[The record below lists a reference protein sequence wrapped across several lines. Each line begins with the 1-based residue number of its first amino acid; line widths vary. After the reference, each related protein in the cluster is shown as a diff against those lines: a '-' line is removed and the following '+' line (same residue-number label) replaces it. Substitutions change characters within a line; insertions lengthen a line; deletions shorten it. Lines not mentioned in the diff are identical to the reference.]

1 MNILVTG
8 GHGFIGSNFI
18 DYIIDKEE
26 VNCVVNLDCPT
37 KTWAAANKK
46 NTLSFK
52 NSPKY
57 YFYDTWLEMIQQQVD
72 QKKFTDTILEK
83 HNIEYIV
90 HFAAETHVDNSIK
103 DPRRFLYSNVTAT
116 FNLLDIIRFYPV
128 KRFHHIST
136 DEVYGSLGKEGKF
149 TEESNYKPNSPYSAS
164 KAASDMF
171 CRAYHHTFG
180 LPITISNCSNNY
192 GPKQHKEKFIPTII
206 NSILN
211 NKTIPVY
218 GTGQNVRDWIYVKDH
233 CEAIW
238 NILLKGKDGE
248 TYNIG
253 GDCEKTNLEIVKV
266 ICEKMNVDQN
276 KFIEYVEDR
285 KGHDF
290 RYAIDNS
297 KINKEINWHP
307 ITSFE
312 SGIEKTIK
320 YYYEESTNCR
330 L

>member
-1 MNILVTG
+1 MNILITG

-26 VNCVVNLDCPT
+26 VKTVVNIDCPS
-37 KTWAAANKK
+37 KLFAAADKK
-46 NTLSFK
+46 NVLSFK
-52 NSPKY
+52 DSPKY
-57 YFYDTWLEMIQQQVD
+57 HFYDTWLEMIQQQVD
-72 QKKFTDTILEK
+72 QKKFSDAVLEK
-83 HNIEYIV
+83 HNIDYIV

-136 DEVYGSLGKEGKF
+136 DEVYGSLGRFGKF

-211 NKTIPVY
+211 NKKIPVY
-218 GTGQNVRDWIYVKDH
+218 GNGQNIRDWIYVKDH
-233 CEAIW
+233 CEAVW
-238 NILLKGKDGE
+238 TILTKGKNGE
-248 TYNIG
+248 TYNVG
-253 GDCEKTNLEIVKV
+253 GDCEKTNLEIIEQ
-266 ICEKMNVDQN
+266 ICIHMGVHKNE
-276 KFIEYVEDR
+276 FIEFVEDR

-297 KINKEINWHP
+297 KISKELNWHP
-307 ITSFE
+307 STSFSDGILDTIMFYE
-312 SGIEKTIK
+312 KSHNSGF
-320 YYYEESTNCR
+320 
-330 L
+330 

>member
-18 DYIIDKEE
+18 DFILNKED
-26 VNCVVNLDCPT
+26 VNTIVNVDCPS
-37 KTWAAANKK
+37 KAFAAANAY

-52 NSPKY
+52 DSSKY
-57 YFYDTWLEMIQQQVD
+57 YFYDIGLETIQQDVD
-72 QKKFTDTILEK
+72 KDKFIKEVLEK

-116 FNLLDIIRFYPV
+116 FNLLDVIRSYPV

-136 DEVYGSLGKEGKF
+136 DEVYGSLGKEGLF
-149 TEESNYKPNSPYSAS
+149 TEESNYRPNSPYSAS

-171 CRAYHHTFG
+171 CRAYHHTFR

-192 GPKQHKEKFIPTII
+192 GPKQHQEKFIPTVIK
-206 NSILN
+206 SILN
-211 NKTIPVY
+211 NKKIPVY
-218 GTGQNVRDWIYVKDH
+218 GNGQNIRDWIYVKDH
-233 CEAIW
+233 CDAVW
-238 NILLKGKDGE
+238 TILTRGKEGE
-248 TYNIG
+248 IYNVG
-253 GDCEKTNLEIVKV
+253 GTCEKTNLDIIDY
-266 ICEKMNVDQN
+266 ICNIMNVKPKD
-276 KFIEYVEDR
+276 FVSFVEDR

-297 KINKEINWHP
+297 KIENELGWRPTTNFNAGLKN
-307 ITSFE
+307 
-312 SGIEKTIK
+312 TID
-320 YYYEESTNCR
+320 YYSVR
-330 L
+330 S